1 MAGATGAGAGGIL
14 AATGLKGASAFG
26 ALMKAGFVGFSG
38 TLGTTAGLLG
48 AGGKFALGS
57 SILAGGS
64 AITPVAPTVVSSAAL
79 STAPMTI
86 SSLPSTTALG
96 ATGTT
101 LAPIAP
107 ISVPAGGLTSFV
119 APTSLAAPGTGMTL
133 SSLPSLSVPAGG
145 LTSFTPATSLAAPG
159 TGMTLTAP
167 TLPTP
172 AAATSFSTT
181 PGTSITASPVR
192 IAKSRA
198 TSKKYGFIKDL
209 KETLKGGI
217 MDGTKSLVSN
227 GLYNLVMHGDIKGE
241 KFEQDLTATGGGQ
254 ASSYM
259 GSYALPSDI
268 DFQASGIGGDT
279 IGNTYVSMLQNLNYG
294 TGSLD
299 YARHTNMALM
309 RGIQIP
315 QIQYV

>member
-1 MAGATGAGAGGIL
+1 
-14 AATGLKGASAFG
+14 
-26 ALMKAGFVGFSG
+26 MKAGFVGFTG
-38 TLGTTAGLLG
+38 AAGATAGLIGSGGSLG
-48 AGGKFALGS
+48 LSG

-64 AITPVAPTVVSSAAL
+64 AITPVAPTTASAAAL

-86 SSLPSTTALG
+86 SSLPAAAPTTFSSTLGAGATTGGGTFIGGLGAAPTGAMSLAPTTAAGTFTAATPITSLSSFAP
-96 ATGTT
+96 ATGTFSAAT
-101 LAPIAP
+101 PVTASVSSFAPA
-107 ISVPAGGLTSFV
+107 SGTFTVPTTS
-119 APTSLAAPGTGMTL
+119 T
-133 SSLPSLSVPAGG
+133 
-145 LTSFTPATSLAAPG
+145 
-159 TGMTLTAP
+159 
-167 TLPTP
+167 

-209 KETLKGGI
+209 KEGLKGGVI
-217 MDGTKSLVSN
+217 DGARSLVGNS
-227 GLYNLVMHGDIKGE
+227 LYNLVMHGDIKGE
-241 KFEQDLTATGGGQ
+241 KFEQDLTATGRGQ

-259 GSYALPSDI
+259 GSYALPSAI
-268 DFQASGIGGDT
+268 DYEASGIGGDT

-315 QIQYV
+315 QIQYAQLC